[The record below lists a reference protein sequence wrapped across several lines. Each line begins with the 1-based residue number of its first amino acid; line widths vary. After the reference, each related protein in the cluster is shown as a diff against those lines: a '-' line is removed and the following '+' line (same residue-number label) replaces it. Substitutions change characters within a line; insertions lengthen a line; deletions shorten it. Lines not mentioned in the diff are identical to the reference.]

1 MRLRIVSRL
10 WGLSAWN
17 YYIMFYH
24 AYIMFICIP
33 KYYKLYIFRKL
44 RYHSSLS
51 QICMMIVQ
59 LSILIRSNVKV
70 KSFWLLLFSKKLSTF
85 FKAPQIF
92 ILGVI
97 FMKIWH
103 NVDMTLLQNRVLQ
116 IFDKLFCWWVID
128 NFISI
133 PLTIYGFVHK
143 IINNSPTK

>member
-1 MRLRIVSRL
+1 MSRL

-24 AYIMFICIP
+24 AYFMFICIP
-33 KYYKLYIFRKL
+33 KYCELNIFREL

-51 QICMMIVQ
+51 LIFMMIVQ
-59 LSILIRSNVKV
+59 LSLLIRSKVKV
-70 KSFWLLLFSKKLSTF
+70 KSFWLLLFYKKSTTF

-97 FMKIWH
+97 VMKIVH

-116 IFDKLFCWWVID
+116 IFDILFCWWLID
-128 NFISI
+128 NSMGISI
-133 PLTIYGFVHK
+133 YGEGYAYK
-143 IINNSPTK
+143 IINNSSTK